1 MIMEPTGYEKLTT
14 RGEPYSFHVVDN
26 AIIDDNSVVILST
39 VSAQA
44 CNFSEGD
51 IVFVK
56 SKNKD
61 TVLIV
66 LTNDDLDCGIAGV
79 SPSVRDNLIVR
90 QGDMVIVQSCPV
102 IQGVS
107 QKTVFLSK
115 TNLKQVQSI
124 SLLPAKECGKVL
136 STSLFDLYLAPY
148 FYEEYRPV
156 MQGDIFTVHGGSG
169 TEMTFIVDRVWPGDY
184 GIVIQETMIQCK
196 EPCRREMGCGLK
208 AWVEAKLHNGYRR
221 LGFGGQ

>member
-1 MIMEPTGYEKLTT
+1 MKPTSYENLTT
-14 RGEPYSFHVVDN
+14 TGEIYSFYVVDN
-26 AIIDDNSVVILST
+26 AITDDNSVVILST

-66 LTNDDLDCGIAGV
+66 LTKDDFDCGIAGV

-90 QGDMVIVQSCPV
+90 HGDMLIVQPCPV

-107 QKTVFLSK
+107 
-115 TNLKQVQSI
+115 
-124 SLLPAKECGKVL
+124 
-136 STSLFDLYLAPY
+136 
-148 FYEEYRPV
+148 
-156 MQGDIFTVHGGSG
+156 
-169 TEMTFIVDRVWPGDY
+169 
-184 GIVIQETMIQCK
+184 
-196 EPCRREMGCGLK
+196 
-208 AWVEAKLHNGYRR
+208 
-221 LGFGGQ
+221 